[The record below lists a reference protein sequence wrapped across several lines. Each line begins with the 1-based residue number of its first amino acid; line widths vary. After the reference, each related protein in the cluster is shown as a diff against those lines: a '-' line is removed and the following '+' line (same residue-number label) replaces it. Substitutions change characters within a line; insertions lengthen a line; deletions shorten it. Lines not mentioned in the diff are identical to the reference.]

1 MAETGGVEAD
11 EPSTRD
17 ALRRVLA
24 NRNLRR
30 IQLAYA
36 GSLFGDWAYAT
47 AITVWAYHEGGAR
60 AVGVYAAARF
70 ISMAVAGPL
79 GAVVADRM
87 SRRRFMI
94 VIDLVRA
101 VLVSVATV
109 CVAVDGPA
117 LLVYALGVAAAVVG
131 SPFRSAQAG
140 LIPRLVESPEELTAS
155 NAVAANLE
163 NVVTFAGPALGA
175 LLVGATN
182 VSVVFGINAATFV
195 LSFLLVSSISA
206 EHEVVEEPEED
217 EGGLGRQITAGLGLV
232 ARDADLRAVSALAA
246 VQGFIWGALTVFTVL
261 LAVRTLSVG
270 AAGVGYLDAV
280 LSVGTVVGGL
290 VVITRVA
297 KGRLGQDMAIGVLG
311 WALPLLAM
319 ALEPSLAVTLIAL
332 AVVGLADPWVNLGLE
347 TIPQRLAPDRLI
359 SRVYAAVESSLIG
372 AMALGSAVTPLLIH
386 LLGFRGALLAVGAA
400 SAAYAISTLP
410 RMRRLDHRLAAPKHL
425 DLVSSVSLF
434 APLPAGTRE
443 ELARTALEVSVPVG
457 QPVVTEGEPADRFF
471 VIVSGEVQVTQQGR
485 ALRTESAGDFFGEIG
500 VLRGLPRTAT
510 VTALTDVELLAFGGA
525 EFVGAVTGTSEAQSA
540 ALAVVSRRLG
550 V

>member
-1 MAETGGVEAD
+1 VTEPGAVEAQ

-70 ISMAVAGPL
+70 IAMAVAGPM
-79 GAVVADRM
+79 GAVVADKM

-94 VIDLVRA
+94 ALDLIRA
-101 VLVSVATV
+101 ILVSLATA
-109 CVAVDGPA
+109 CVALDGPA
-117 LLVYALGVAAAVVG
+117 WPVYGLGVLAAIIG

-140 LIPRLVESPEELTAS
+140 LIPRLVDSPEELTAS

-195 LSFLLVSSISA
+195 LSMALVGSISA
-206 EHEVVEEPEED
+206 EHEPLEEPGRD
-217 EGGLGRQITAGLGLV
+217 EGGLGQQITAGLGLV
-232 ARDADLRAVSALAA
+232 ARNANLRAVAVLAA

-261 LAVRTLSVG
+261 LAVRTLSAG
-270 AAGVGYLDAV
+270 SAGVGYLDAV

-290 VVITRVA
+290 VVLTRVG

-311 WALPLLAM
+311 WAVPLLVM
-319 ALEPSLAVTLIAL
+319 AVEPSLTVVLLAL

-347 TIPQRLAPDRLI
+347 TIPQRLAPERLI
-359 SRVYAAVESSLIG
+359 SRVYAAVEGALVG
-372 AMALGSAVTPLLIH
+372 AMALGAAVTPLLIH
-386 LLGFRGALLAVGAA
+386 LLGFRGALVAVGGA
-400 SAAYAISTLP
+400 SAAYALGAFP
-410 RMRRLDHRLAAPKHL
+410 RMRRLDQRLAVPAHL
-425 DLVSSVSLF
+425 ELVSSVSLF
-434 APLPAGTRE
+434 AALPPGTRE
-443 ELARTALEVSVPVG
+443 ELARSAEEVRVPAG
-457 QPVVTEGEPADRFF
+457 RPVVREGEEARRFF
-471 VIVSGEVQVTQQGR
+471 VIVSGEVQVTLQGK

-510 VTALTDVELLAFGGA
+510 VTALTDVELLAFDAA
-525 EFVGAVTGTSEAQSA
+525 EFTAAVTGTSEAHTA